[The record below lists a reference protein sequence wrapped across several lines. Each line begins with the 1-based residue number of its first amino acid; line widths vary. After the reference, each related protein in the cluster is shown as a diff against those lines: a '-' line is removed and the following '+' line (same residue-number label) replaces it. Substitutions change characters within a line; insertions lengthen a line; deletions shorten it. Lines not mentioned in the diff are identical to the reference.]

1 MITNLKIQNYALIDN
16 LDITFEKGFSVITGE
31 TGAGKSIILGALS
44 MILGQRADAKYVK
57 TGEKKCVI
65 EAHINIDGYGL
76 EGFFDDNDIEY
87 DASDCILRR
96 EITCAGKSRA
106 FINDTPVSLA
116 TLRDIGERLVDI
128 HSQHQNLMLG
138 NSNFQLSVID
148 IISDNTKALA
158 SYQEAYGI
166 FKEEEEKLTNME
178 KLLEE
183 SRTQEDYM
191 RFQLAELE
199 DAKLADT
206 GEEEILEQKAETM
219 NHAEEIKNSLYIAE
233 TQLDD
238 DDNGILTKMRRIA
251 GELSS
256 ISNLIPNS
264 NSLADRINSAHIEL
278 KDISSE
284 IRALMDN
291 IEFEPSELQEIN
303 DRLDLLYSLEKKY
316 RCEDIDGLISIR
328 DNIKTTLS
336 LIDNSE
342 ESIKNQKEI
351 VARAKAKT
359 QQHADNLSAL
369 RKKSAKTVE
378 KEIKR
383 RLVTLGMPN
392 MNFVAELSKKELSLS
407 GQDEATFM
415 FSANQ
420 GISLQPIGKVASGG
434 EIARVML
441 SMKAMVSN
449 AKSLPTIIFDEID
462 TGVSGKIAEAMA
474 RIMSDMGN
482 GGRQVISITHLP
494 QIAAAGQYH
503 YRVQKIEDAGHTR
516 TEMIRLTSTDR
527 ISEVAQMIS
536 GSTISEAARQQAEE
550 LLKNNRAI

>member
-264 NSLADRINSAHIEL
+264 NSLSDRINSAHIEL

-291 IEFEPSELQEIN
+291 IEFVPSELQEIN

-342 ESIKNQKEI
+342 ESIKTQKEI

-407 GQDEATFM
+407 GQDEAIFM

-420 GISLQPIGKVASGG
+420 GMPLQPIGKVASGG

-516 TEMIRLTSTDR
+516 TEMIRLTSADR

>member
-16 LDITFEKGFSVITGE
+16 LDITLEKGFSVITGE

-76 EGFFDDNDIEY
+76 EVFFDDNDIEY

-148 IISDNTKALA
+148 IISDNTKELS
-158 SYQEAYGI
+158 SYQEAYKI

-256 ISNLIPNS
+256 ISNLVPKS

-291 IEFEPSELQEIN
+291 IEFVPSELQEIN

-392 MNFVAELSKKELSLS
+392 MNFVAELSKKDLSLS

-420 GISLQPIGKVASGG
+420 GMPLQPIGKVASGG

-516 TEMIRLTSTDR
+516 TEMIRLTSADR

>member
-148 IISDNTKALA
+148 IISDNNKALA
-158 SYQEAYGI
+158 SYQEAYKI

-291 IEFEPSELQEIN
+291 IEFVPSELQEIN

-392 MNFVAELSKKELSLS
+392 MNFVAELSKKDLSPS

-420 GISLQPIGKVASGG
+420 GMPLQPIGKVASGG

-516 TEMIRLTSTDR
+516 TEMIRLTSADR

>member
-16 LDITFEKGFSVITGE
+16 LDITLEKGFSVITGE

-148 IISDNTKALA
+148 IISDNNKALA
-158 SYQEAYGI
+158 SYQEAYKI

-238 DDNGILTKMRRIA
+238 DDNGILTKMRCIA

-291 IEFEPSELQEIN
+291 IEFVPSELQEIN

-420 GISLQPIGKVASGG
+420 GMPLQPIGKVASGG

-516 TEMIRLTSTDR
+516 TEMIRLTSADR

>member
-65 EAHINIDGYGL
+65 EAHLNIDGYGL

-166 FKEEEEKLTNME
+166 FKEEEEKLKNME

-183 SRTQEDYM
+183 SRAQEDYM

-256 ISNLIPNS
+256 ISNLIPKS

-284 IRALMDN
+284 IRALMDD
-291 IEFEPSELQEIN
+291 IEFVPSELQEIN

-316 RCEDIDGLISIR
+316 RCEDIEGLISIR

-407 GQDEATFM
+407 GQDEAIFM

-420 GISLQPIGKVASGG
+420 GMPLQPIGKVASGG

-516 TEMIRLTSTDR
+516 TEMIRLTSADR

>member
-148 IISDNTKALA
+148 IISDNTKELA
-158 SYQEAYGI
+158 SYQEAYKI

-206 GEEEILEQKAETM
+206 GEEETLEQKAETM

-303 DRLDLLYSLEKKY
+303 DRLDLLYSLERKY

-342 ESIKNQKEI
+342 ESIRTQKEI

-420 GISLQPIGKVASGG
+420 GMPPQPIGKVASGG

-516 TEMIRLTSTDR
+516 TEMIRLTSADR

-550 LLKNNRAI
+550 LLKNNPAI

>member
-65 EAHINIDGYGL
+65 EAHLNIDGYGL

-166 FKEEEEKLTNME
+166 FKEEEEKLKNME

-183 SRTQEDYM
+183 SRAQEDYM

-256 ISNLIPNS
+256 ISNLIPKS
-264 NSLADRINSAHIEL
+264 NSLSDRINSAHIEL

-291 IEFEPSELQEIN
+291 IEFVPSELQEIN

-392 MNFVAELSKKELSLS
+392 MNFVAELSKKDLSLS

-420 GISLQPIGKVASGG
+420 GMTLQPIGKVASGG

-516 TEMIRLTSTDR
+516 TEMIRLTSADR

>member
-206 GEEEILEQKAETM
+206 GEEETLEQKAETM

-407 GQDEATFM
+407 GQDEAIFM

-420 GISLQPIGKVASGG
+420 GMPLQPIGKVASGG

-516 TEMIRLTSTDR
+516 TEMIRLTSADR

>member
-206 GEEEILEQKAETM
+206 GEEETLEQKAETM

-291 IEFEPSELQEIN
+291 IEFVPSELQEIN

-342 ESIKNQKEI
+342 ESIKTQKEI

-420 GISLQPIGKVASGG
+420 GMTLQPIGKVASGG

-516 TEMIRLTSTDR
+516 TEMIRLTSADR

>member
-16 LDITFEKGFSVITGE
+16 LDITLEKGFSVITGE

-158 SYQEAYGI
+158 SYQEAYKI

-256 ISNLIPNS
+256 ISNLVPKS

-291 IEFEPSELQEIN
+291 IEFVPSELQEIN

-392 MNFVAELSKKELSLS
+392 MNFVAELSKKDLSLS

-420 GISLQPIGKVASGG
+420 GMPLQPIGKVASGG

-516 TEMIRLTSTDR
+516 TEMIRLTSADR

>member
-148 IISDNTKALA
+148 IISDNNKALA
-158 SYQEAYGI
+158 SYQEAYKI

-256 ISNLIPNS
+256 ISNLIPKS

-291 IEFEPSELQEIN
+291 IEFVPSELQEIN

-378 KEIKR
+378 NEIKR

-420 GISLQPIGKVASGG
+420 GMPLQPIGKVASGG

-516 TEMIRLTSTDR
+516 TEMIRLTSADR

>member
-65 EAHINIDGYGL
+65 EAHLNIDGYGL

-166 FKEEEEKLTNME
+166 FKEEEEKLKNME

-183 SRTQEDYM
+183 SRAQEDYM

-256 ISNLIPNS
+256 ISNLIPKS

-291 IEFEPSELQEIN
+291 IEFVPSELQEIN

-316 RCEDIDGLISIR
+316 RCEDIEGLISIR

-407 GQDEATFM
+407 GQDEAIFM

-420 GISLQPIGKVASGG
+420 GMPLQPIGKVASGG

-516 TEMIRLTSTDR
+516 TEMIRLTSADR

>member
-206 GEEEILEQKAETM
+206 GEEETLEQKAETM

-264 NSLADRINSAHIEL
+264 NSLSDRINSAHIEL

-291 IEFEPSELQEIN
+291 IEFVPSELQEIN

-392 MNFVAELSKKELSLS
+392 MNFVAELSKKDLSPS

-420 GISLQPIGKVASGG
+420 GMPLQPIGKVASGG

-516 TEMIRLTSTDR
+516 TEMIRLTSADR

>member
-16 LDITFEKGFSVITGE
+16 LDITLEKGFSVITGE

-291 IEFEPSELQEIN
+291 IEFVPSELQEIN

-392 MNFVAELSKKELSLS
+392 MNFVAELSKKDLSPS

-420 GISLQPIGKVASGG
+420 GMPLQPIGKVASGG

-516 TEMIRLTSTDR
+516 TEMIRLTSADR

>member
-158 SYQEAYGI
+158 SYQEAYKI

-291 IEFEPSELQEIN
+291 IEFVPSELQEIN

-328 DNIKTTLS
+328 DSIKTTLS

-342 ESIKNQKEI
+342 ESIKTQKEI

-359 QQHADNLSAL
+359 QQHADKLSAL

-407 GQDEATFM
+407 GQDEAIFM

-420 GISLQPIGKVASGG
+420 GMPLQPIGKVASGG

-516 TEMIRLTSTDR
+516 TEMIRLTSADR

>member
-158 SYQEAYGI
+158 SYQEAYKI

-291 IEFEPSELQEIN
+291 IEFVPSELQEIN

-342 ESIKNQKEI
+342 ESIKTQKEI

-420 GISLQPIGKVASGG
+420 GMPPQPIGKVASGG

-516 TEMIRLTSTDR
+516 TEMIRLTSADR

>member
-16 LDITFEKGFSVITGE
+16 LDITLEKGFSVITGE

-158 SYQEAYGI
+158 SYQEAYKI

-256 ISNLIPNS
+256 ISSLIPNS
-264 NSLADRINSAHIEL
+264 NSLSDRINSAHIEL

-291 IEFEPSELQEIN
+291 IEFVPSELQEIN

-336 LIDNSE
+336 LVDNSE

-420 GISLQPIGKVASGG
+420 GMPLQPIGKVASGG

-516 TEMIRLTSTDR
+516 TEMIRLTSADR

>member
-291 IEFEPSELQEIN
+291 IEFVPSELQEIN

-342 ESIKNQKEI
+342 ESIKTQKEI

-407 GQDEATFM
+407 GQDEAIFM

-420 GISLQPIGKVASGG
+420 GMPLQPIGKVASGG

-516 TEMIRLTSTDR
+516 TEMIRLTSADR

>member
-16 LDITFEKGFSVITGE
+16 LDITLEKGFSVITGE

-65 EAHINIDGYGL
+65 EAHLNIDGYGL

-166 FKEEEEKLTNME
+166 FKEEEEKLKNME

-256 ISNLIPNS
+256 ISNLIPKS
-264 NSLADRINSAHIEL
+264 NSLSDRINSAHIEL

-291 IEFEPSELQEIN
+291 IEFVPSELQEIN

-392 MNFVAELSKKELSLS
+392 MNFVAELSKKDLSLS

-420 GISLQPIGKVASGG
+420 GMTLQPIGKVASGG

-516 TEMIRLTSTDR
+516 TEMIRLTSADR

>member
-256 ISNLIPNS
+256 ISNLIPKS
-264 NSLADRINSAHIEL
+264 NSLSDRINSAHIEL
-278 KDISSE
+278 KDILSE

-291 IEFEPSELQEIN
+291 IEFVPSELQEIN

-392 MNFVAELSKKELSLS
+392 MNFVAELSKKDLSLS

-420 GISLQPIGKVASGG
+420 GMTLQPIGKVASGG

-516 TEMIRLTSTDR
+516 TEMIRLTSADR

>member
-1 MITNLKIQNYALIDN
+1 
-16 LDITFEKGFSVITGE
+16 
-31 TGAGKSIILGALS
+31 
-44 MILGQRADAKYVK
+44 
-57 TGEKKCVI
+57 
-65 EAHINIDGYGL
+65 
-76 EGFFDDNDIEY
+76 
-87 DASDCILRR
+87 
-96 EITCAGKSRA
+96 
-106 FINDTPVSLA
+106 
-116 TLRDIGERLVDI
+116 
-128 HSQHQNLMLG
+128 
-138 NSNFQLSVID
+138 
-148 IISDNTKALA
+148 
-158 SYQEAYGI
+158 
-166 FKEEEEKLTNME
+166 ME

-328 DNIKTTLS
+328 DNIKTALS

-342 ESIKNQKEI
+342 ESIKTQKEI

-420 GISLQPIGKVASGG
+420 GMPLQPIGKVASGG

-516 TEMIRLTSTDR
+516 TEMIRLTSADR

>member
-148 IISDNTKALA
+148 IISDNTKELT
-158 SYQEAYGI
+158 SYQEAYKI

-256 ISNLIPNS
+256 ISNLIPKS

-291 IEFEPSELQEIN
+291 IEFVPSELQEIN

-342 ESIKNQKEI
+342 ESIKTQKEI

-407 GQDEATFM
+407 GQDEAIFM

-420 GISLQPIGKVASGG
+420 GMPLQPIGKVASGG

-516 TEMIRLTSTDR
+516 TEMIRLTSADR

>member
-158 SYQEAYGI
+158 SYQEAYKI

-291 IEFEPSELQEIN
+291 IEFVPSELQEIN

-392 MNFVAELSKKELSLS
+392 MNFVAELSKKDLSPS

-420 GISLQPIGKVASGG
+420 GMPLQPIGKVASGG

-516 TEMIRLTSTDR
+516 TEMIRLTSADR

>member
-148 IISDNTKALA
+148 IISDNTKELA
-158 SYQEAYGI
+158 SYQEAYKI

-291 IEFEPSELQEIN
+291 IEFVPSELQEIN

-392 MNFVAELSKKELSLS
+392 MNFVAELSKKDLSPS

-420 GISLQPIGKVASGG
+420 GMPLQPIGKVASGG

-516 TEMIRLTSTDR
+516 TEMIRLTSADR

>member
-16 LDITFEKGFSVITGE
+16 LDITLEKGFSVITGE

-158 SYQEAYGI
+158 SYQEAYKI

-291 IEFEPSELQEIN
+291 IEFVPSELQEIN

-420 GISLQPIGKVASGG
+420 GMPLQPIGKVASGG

-516 TEMIRLTSTDR
+516 TEMIRLTSADR

>member
-65 EAHINIDGYGL
+65 EAHLNIDGYGL

-158 SYQEAYGI
+158 SYQEAYKI

-291 IEFEPSELQEIN
+291 IEFVPSELQEIN

-342 ESIKNQKEI
+342 ESIKTQKEI

-407 GQDEATFM
+407 GQDEAIFM

-420 GISLQPIGKVASGG
+420 GMPLQPIGKVASGG

-516 TEMIRLTSTDR
+516 TEMIRLTSADR

-550 LLKNNRAI
+550 LLKNNPAI

>member
-158 SYQEAYGI
+158 SYQEAYKI

-206 GEEEILEQKAETM
+206 GEEETLEQKAETM

-256 ISNLIPNS
+256 ISNLIPKS
-264 NSLADRINSAHIEL
+264 NSLSDRINSAHIEL

-291 IEFEPSELQEIN
+291 IEFVPSELQEIN

-342 ESIKNQKEI
+342 ESIKTQKEI

-407 GQDEATFM
+407 GQYEATFM

-420 GISLQPIGKVASGG
+420 GMPLQPIGKVASGG

-516 TEMIRLTSTDR
+516 TEMIRLTSADR

>member
-57 TGEKKCVI
+57 KGEKKCVI

-148 IISDNTKALA
+148 IISDNNKALA
-158 SYQEAYGI
+158 SYQEAYKI

-291 IEFEPSELQEIN
+291 IEFVPSELQEIN

-392 MNFVAELSKKELSLS
+392 MNFVAELSKKDLSPS

-420 GISLQPIGKVASGG
+420 GMPLQPIGKVASGG

-516 TEMIRLTSTDR
+516 TEMIRLTSAER

>member
-16 LDITFEKGFSVITGE
+16 LDITLEKGFSVITGE

-148 IISDNTKALA
+148 IISDNTKELA
-158 SYQEAYGI
+158 SYQEAYKI

-256 ISNLIPNS
+256 ISNLIPKS

-291 IEFEPSELQEIN
+291 IEFVPSELQEIN

-420 GISLQPIGKVASGG
+420 GMPLQPIGKVASGG

-516 TEMIRLTSTDR
+516 TEMIRLTSADR

>member
-16 LDITFEKGFSVITGE
+16 LDITLEKGFSVITGE

-148 IISDNTKALA
+148 IISDNTKELA
-158 SYQEAYGI
+158 SYQEAYKV

-256 ISNLIPNS
+256 ISNLIPKS

-291 IEFEPSELQEIN
+291 IEFVPSELQEIN

-420 GISLQPIGKVASGG
+420 GMPLQPIGKVASGG

>member
-148 IISDNTKALA
+148 IISDNTKELA
-158 SYQEAYGI
+158 SYQEAYKI

-191 RFQLAELE
+191 GFQLAELE

-256 ISNLIPNS
+256 ISNLIPKS

-291 IEFEPSELQEIN
+291 IEFVPSELQEIN

-342 ESIKNQKEI
+342 ESIKTQKEI

-420 GISLQPIGKVASGG
+420 GMPLQPIGKVASGG

-550 LLKNNRAI
+550 LLKNNPAI

>member
-16 LDITFEKGFSVITGE
+16 LDITFERGFSVITGE

-206 GEEEILEQKAETM
+206 GEEETLEQKAETM

-303 DRLDLLYSLEKKY
+303 DRLDLLYSLERKY

-342 ESIKNQKEI
+342 ESIRTQKEI

-420 GISLQPIGKVASGG
+420 GMPPQPIGKVASGG

-516 TEMIRLTSTDR
+516 TEMIRLTSADR

>member
-291 IEFEPSELQEIN
+291 IEFVPSELQEIN

-316 RCEDIDGLISIR
+316 RCEDIDGLITIR

-359 QQHADNLSAL
+359 QQYADNLSAL

-392 MNFVAELSKKELSLS
+392 MNFVAELSKKELSPS

-420 GISLQPIGKVASGG
+420 GMPLQPIGKVASGG

-516 TEMIRLTSTDR
+516 TEMIRLTSADR

-550 LLKNNRAI
+550 LLKNNPAI

>member
-16 LDITFEKGFSVITGE
+16 LDITLEKGFSVITGE

-148 IISDNTKALA
+148 IISDNTKELA
-158 SYQEAYGI
+158 SYQEAYKI

-256 ISNLIPNS
+256 ISNLIPKS

-291 IEFEPSELQEIN
+291 IEFVPSELQEIN

-378 KEIKR
+378 NEIKR

-392 MNFVAELSKKELSLS
+392 MNFVAELSKKDLSLS

-415 FSANQ
+415 FSANK
-420 GISLQPIGKVASGG
+420 GMPLQPIGKVASGG

-516 TEMIRLTSTDR
+516 TEMIRLTSADR

>member
-158 SYQEAYGI
+158 SYQEAYKI

-291 IEFEPSELQEIN
+291 IEFVPSELQEIN

-342 ESIKNQKEI
+342 ESIKTQKEI
-351 VARAKAKT
+351 VARAKTCRQLVCLAKEISQNCREGNKEKT
-359 QQHADNLSAL
+359 RNIRNAQHEFCGRAKQERAFSIGTGRSHIHVQCKSRNATPAYREGRFWRRDSTCHALHESYGEQCEVFADNN
-369 RKKSAKTVE
+369 
-378 KEIKR
+378 I
-383 RLVTLGMPN
+383 
-392 MNFVAELSKKELSLS
+392 
-407 GQDEATFM
+407 
-415 FSANQ
+415 
-420 GISLQPIGKVASGG
+420 
-434 EIARVML
+434 
-441 SMKAMVSN
+441 
-449 AKSLPTIIFDEID
+449 
-462 TGVSGKIAEAMA
+462 
-474 RIMSDMGN
+474 
-482 GGRQVISITHLP
+482 
-494 QIAAAGQYH
+494 
-503 YRVQKIEDAGHTR
+503 
-516 TEMIRLTSTDR
+516 
-527 ISEVAQMIS
+527 
-536 GSTISEAARQQAEE
+536 
-550 LLKNNRAI
+550 

>member
-16 LDITFEKGFSVITGE
+16 LDITLEKGFSVITGE
-31 TGAGKSIILGALS
+31 TGAGKSIILGGLS

-148 IISDNTKALA
+148 IISDNTKELA
-158 SYQEAYGI
+158 SYQEAYKI

-256 ISNLIPNS
+256 ISNLIPKS

-291 IEFEPSELQEIN
+291 IEFVPSELQEIN

-378 KEIKR
+378 NEIKR

-420 GISLQPIGKVASGG
+420 GMPLQPIGKVASGG

-516 TEMIRLTSTDR
+516 TEMIRLTSADR

>member
-57 TGEKKCVI
+57 TGEKKCGI

-106 FINDTPVSLA
+106 FINDIPVSLA

-158 SYQEAYGI
+158 SYQEAYKV

-233 TQLDD
+233 TQLDN

-291 IEFEPSELQEIN
+291 IEFVPSELQEIN

-420 GISLQPIGKVASGG
+420 GMPLQPIGKVASGG

-516 TEMIRLTSTDR
+516 TEMIRLTSADR

>member
-256 ISNLIPNS
+256 ISNLIPKS
-264 NSLADRINSAHIEL
+264 NSLSDRINSAHIEL

-291 IEFEPSELQEIN
+291 IEFVPSELQEIN

-342 ESIKNQKEI
+342 ESIKTQKEI

-420 GISLQPIGKVASGG
+420 GMTLQPIGKVASGG

-516 TEMIRLTSTDR
+516 TEMIRLTSADR

>member
-16 LDITFEKGFSVITGE
+16 LDITLEKGFSVITGE

-148 IISDNTKALA
+148 IISDNTKELA

-256 ISNLIPNS
+256 ISSLIPNS
-264 NSLADRINSAHIEL
+264 NSLSDRINSAHIEL

-291 IEFEPSELQEIN
+291 IEFVPSELQEIN

-420 GISLQPIGKVASGG
+420 GMPLQPIGKVASGG

-516 TEMIRLTSTDR
+516 TEMIRLTSADR

>member
-16 LDITFEKGFSVITGE
+16 LDITLEKGFSVITGE

-148 IISDNTKALA
+148 IISDNTKELA
-158 SYQEAYGI
+158 SYQEAYKI

-256 ISNLIPNS
+256 ISNLIPKS

-291 IEFEPSELQEIN
+291 IEFVPSELQEIN

-392 MNFVAELSKKELSLS
+392 MNFVAELSKKDLSLS

-415 FSANQ
+415 FSANK
-420 GISLQPIGKVASGG
+420 GMPLQPIGKVASGG

-516 TEMIRLTSTDR
+516 TEMIRLTSADR